1 MGFEQWTR
9 QYIAPSSVFCNQYNL
24 KPGEYLVM
32 YDRSTNELLIKEPNQ
47 GRIVWKYAS
56 SLRDL
61 VFILASSCPTQ
72 TDLEILQRLEKE
84 RQKKSLGGGPVRDH
98 HIIPVHLWKDCQ
110 LVVMAERY
118 GVIDMNGRENRML
131 LPTKFHN
138 ENHAPKSKYS
148 QIVRYYLQ
156 DRWNALVEA
165 GLDDEPD
172 EIRDVL
178 LSLIDALR
186 ENLEDLLAEG
196 SYLNDL

>member
-1 MGFEQWTR
+1 MGIGQWTR
-9 QYIAPSSVFCNQYNL
+9 QSIVSGSVFCNQHNI

-32 YDRSTNELLIKEPNQ
+32 YDTSTSELLIKEPNQ
-47 GRIVWKYAS
+47 GRIVFRKYAS

-61 VFILASSCPTQ
+61 VYVLASSVPNQ
-72 TDLEILQRLEKE
+72 TELEIWPRLK
-84 RQKKSLGGGPVRDH
+84 RGGKSLGGGQVRDH

-110 LVVMAERY
+110 LVVMAVRHR
-118 GVIDMNGRENRML
+118 VIDMNDRENKML
-131 LPTKFHN
+131 LPDEFHD
-138 ENHAPKSKYS
+138 EHHGKDSKYS
-148 QIVRYYLQ
+148 QIVRSHLR

-165 GLDDEPD
+165 GLDNDPD

-196 SYLNDL
+196 GYINDI